1 MIAIA
6 VEPDTPEPLEKA
18 LGHVFEHRE
27 LLHRALTH
35 RSFSNEQGESGNYE
49 RLEFLGDSVLGLV
62 TARWLFERLP
72 EAPEGD
78 LAKLKGYLVSAPVLA
93 GYARAIGL
101 GERLRL
107 GVGEDRS
114 GGRDKDSILADAVE
128 ALFGAVYLDAGFKAA
143 RRVIEP
149 VLRRALEAKKKLTHT
164 DSKTLLQELSQARG
178 WGLPVY
184 EVVEESGPD
193 HRKSFTVECRLKD
206 EVVGQAEGRSKK
218 SAAQSAAA
226 QALAGLGLLDGR

>member
-1 MIAIA
+1 MIAVVA
-6 VEPDTPEPLEKA
+6 ESFEPESLEKT
-18 LGHVFEHRE
+18 LGHEFEHRE

-35 RSFSNEQGESGNYE
+35 RSFSNERGESGNYE

-72 EAPEGD
+72 SAPEGD

-93 GYARAIGL
+93 GYARSIEL
-101 GERLRL
+101 GEKLRL

-128 ALFGAVYLDAGFKAA
+128 ALFGAVYLDAGFRAA
-143 RRVIEP
+143 QRVIEP
-149 VLRRALEAKKKLTHT
+149 ILKRALEAKKKLTHI
-164 DSKTLLQELSQARG
+164 DSKTLLQERSQARG

-193 HRKSFTVECRLKD
+193 HRKCFTVECRLKD
-206 EVVGQAEGRSKK
+206 EVVGCAEGRSKK

-226 QALAGLGLLDGR
+226 QALVQLGLVEG